1 MIINSL
7 KKVWIVA
14 LILFLCMIVSLYTAN
29 TRLMENLR
37 GNLIFTTSD
46 NIKNIKKIIIEN
58 SSEKLTLYEDES
70 VWRIEEADNY
80 YVNFHKIQSLMNA
93 IANAKIGNFLASE
106 LKNDLTWTT
115 IKIFDANNKK
125 LGEAMVSNASELD
138 EHYIKYPKDDKI
150 YISTWKLQ
158 LPENVISWVP
168 QHNNLVDGV
177 DVNSIS
183 KQDVTI
189 SRETR
194 GSSFVYAQNKSTY
207 HRFEYVKIFDIL
219 TNLQYE
225 KVLSAQEFDE
235 NKYPYVEKIHISTFD
250 GFVIDLSVYSNYEEY
265 WLKID
270 ISTTRLPSYKVKD
283 YVEKNSFLFKNWWFK
298 LPQDEG
304 KILFMMKL

>member
-7 KKVWIVA
+7 KKIWIAA

-93 IANAKIGNFLASE
+93 IANAKIGNFLAPE

-158 LPENVISWVP
+158 LPENIISWVP

-194 GSSFVYAQNKSTY
+194 GSSFLYAQNKSTY

-235 NKYPYVEKIHISTFD
+235 SKYPYVEKIQISTFD
-250 GFVIDLSVYSNYEEY
+250 GLVVDLSVYSNYEEY

-270 ISTTRLPSYKVKD
+270 ISTTRLPSYKIKD
-283 YVEKNSFLFKNWWFK
+283 YVETNSFLFKNWWFK

>member
-1 MIINSL
+1 M
-7 KKVWIVA
+7 KK
-14 LILFLCMIVSLYTAN
+14 
-29 TRLMENLR
+29 
-37 GNLIFTTSD
+37 
-46 NIKNIKKIIIEN
+46 
-58 SSEKLTLYEDES
+58 
-70 VWRIEEADNY
+70 
-80 YVNFHKIQSLMNA
+80 
-93 IANAKIGNFLASE
+93 
-106 LKNDLTWTT
+106 DLSWTT
-115 IKIFDANNKK
+115 IKIFDENNNK

-168 QHNNLVDGV
+168 QHNNLVEGV

-183 KQDVTI
+183 KQGIII

-194 GSSFVYAQNKSTY
+194 GSRFLYAQTKSTY
-207 HRFEYVKIFDIL
+207 HRFEYVKIFDVL

-225 KVLSAQEFDE
+225 QVLSAQEFDE
-235 NKYPYVEKIHISTFD
+235 SKYPYVEKIQLSTFD
-250 GFVIDLSVYSNYEEY
+250 GLVIDLNIYSNYEEY

-270 ISTTRLPSYKVKD
+270 ISMTRLPSYQVKD
-283 YVEKNSFLFKNWWFK
+283 YVEKNSFLFENWWFK